1 MTKKEQRD
9 NQRAIEH
16 AIAQQALEGLAITP
30 ETLASLQRVAKGELE
45 SSDLINILYARYA
58 KIPVSKFLT

>member
-9 NQRAIEH
+9 NRRAIEH

-30 ETLASLQRVAKGELE
+30 ETLADLKRVAKGELE
-45 SSDLINILYARYA
+45 SSDLIDTLYTRYA